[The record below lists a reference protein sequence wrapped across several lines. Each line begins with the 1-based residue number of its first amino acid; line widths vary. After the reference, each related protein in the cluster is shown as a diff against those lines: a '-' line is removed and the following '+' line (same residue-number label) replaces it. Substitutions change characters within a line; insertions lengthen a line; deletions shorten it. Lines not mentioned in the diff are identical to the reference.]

1 MSRVS
6 SNLSIHIHDSK
17 LIPSIQK
24 FNDPAFFSFNL
35 KANGSE
41 VTYFF
46 MDELQLSE
54 FIESLKNLTIPTV
67 AKKVNTD
74 V

>member
-17 LIPSIQK
+17 LIPSIER
-24 FNDPAFFSFNL
+24 FNNPTFFTFAL
-35 KANGSE
+35 KAEGSE
-41 VTYFF
+41 VNYFF
-46 MDELQLSE
+46 MDELQLSD

-67 AKKVNTD
+67 VRKVATD

>member
-1 MSRVS
+1 MSRAT

-17 LIPSIQK
+17 LIPVIQK
-24 FNDPAFFSFNL
+24 FNDPAFFTFAL
-35 KANGSE
+35 KAEGSE
-41 VTYFF
+41 VNYFF

-54 FIESLKNLTIPTV
+54 FIESLKNLTIPITAHKV
-67 AKKVNTD
+67 AAD